1 MMERSAVFSLA
12 CTDEAQRELDRL
24 VRANADS
31 VVALLYARRNGE
43 PKERWYVGYYDSNKV
58 PSTGVFGDVGSSR
71 IFFPQSWLI
80 PQLSGKTIRL
90 VAGEF
95 AIE

>member
-1 MMERSAVFSLA
+1 MERSAGSSLE

-24 VRANADS
+24 ARANAGS
-31 VVALLYARRNGE
+31 VVALLYARRNAE
-43 PKERWYVGYYDSNKV
+43 PKERWYIGYYDSDKL
-58 PSTGVFGDVGSSR
+58 PATGAFCDVGGLQ
-71 IFFPQSWLI
+71 IFFPQGWLI
-80 PQLSGKTIRL
+80 AQISGKTVRL